1 MELIKC
7 PNCGGDVSSNASFCT
22 NCGSPLNNNLP
33 RYTHYQNG
41 NMGYAQNMPGQY
53 MKNKT
58 GFHYTP
64 KPNGLFSI
72 SNNTEIRS
80 EKNPIKS
87 WCCPPAKSGW
97 LSTVYFYL
105 HGYSIAFA
113 NFSLL
118 WELISPSHK

>member
-33 RYTHYQNG
+33 RYTNYQNG

-58 GFHYTP
+58 PRVRTHIIVLVPILVIVIILIIFILWTWSGKWKRNHH
-64 KPNGLFSI
+64 LDQSELEAI
-72 SNNTEIRS
+72 LNNQTD
-80 EKNPIKS
+80 
-87 WCCPPAKSGW
+87 
-97 LSTVYFYL
+97 
-105 HGYSIAFA
+105 
-113 NFSLL
+113 
-118 WELISPSHK
+118 